1 MNKPK
6 TPIKNFRNR
15 IKHATEYYRGMLI
28 ITYHDNILDL
38 YYSACDVAYDVNDF
52 YGFLTPQEATENIKP
67 KIDQFLDKPRKDYNE
82 LAYDITRTLIVD
94 SSGEYSVDPIILEGL
109 VESFL
114 RNRKQ

>member
-1 MNKPK
+1 MIKSK
-6 TPIKNFRNR
+6 TPITDFRDR

-52 YGFLTPQEATENIKP
+52 YGFLTPQEATESIKP
-67 KIDQFLDKPRKDYNE
+67 KIDQFLDKPRKDY
-82 LAYDITRTLIVD
+82 VD
-94 SSGEYSVDPIILEGL
+94 SSGEYSVDPVILEGL

-114 RNRKQ
+114 RNRKP